1 MQSTFDEKGKIFTEV
16 IQKRPIDV
24 HIQTSNHLIRGKF
37 HLRLDERIKDELDRS
52 DTFIAVTDAGIY
64 DLKGELI
71 YNCSFLTINRQ
82 DIVWLFQDEDL
93 KNDGE
98 DS

>member
-1 MQSTFDEKGKIFTEV
+1 MQTSFDEKGKIFTEV
-16 IQKRPIDV
+16 VKKRPVDV

-37 HLRLDERIKDELDRS
+37 HVRLNERIKDELDKS
-52 DTFIAVTDAGIY
+52 STFVALTDAGIY
-64 DLKGELI
+64 DLKGGLI
-71 YNCSFLTINRQ
+71 YHCSFLTVNRL
-82 DIVWLFQDEDL
+82 DIIWLFQDEDL

>member
-1 MQSTFDEKGKIFTEV
+1 MQTSFDEKGKIFTEV
-16 IQKRPIDV
+16 VKKRPVGV

-37 HLRLDERIKDELDRS
+37 HVRLNERIKDELDKS
-52 DTFIAVTDAGIY
+52 STFVALTDAGIY
-64 DLKGELI
+64 DLKGGLI
-71 YNCSFLTINRQ
+71 YNCNFLTINRM
-82 DIVWLFQDEDL
+82 DIIWLFQDEDL